1 MAKRR
6 PQSNANDTSSS
17 PAAPKP
23 KARKP
28 AAPRRSLAT
37 ASEPPGDAVRRGDAE
52 PTEDDI
58 RHRAYLRYLERGGDD
73 GGAFDDW
80 LYAERELKKN

>member
-17 PAAPKP
+17 EAPKS
-23 KARKP
+23 KAPRP
-28 AAPRRSLAT
+28 AAPRRSIMTAPAPAELAT
-37 ASEPPGDAVRRGDAE
+37 A

-58 RHRAYLRYLERGGDD
+58 RHRAYLRYLERGQHD
-73 GGAFDDW
+73 GGEFDDW